1 MSKYLVTTA
10 LEETWPEEGS
20 DVLFLGEWCRLY
32 DRKEKWSKYDF
43 QVAPYHWDDRNKLF
57 RDYNYLEKL
66 YEVLL
71 VELSKQLNELHHVNY
86 SLRYWR
92 LLIGFWLGWF
102 LQTLYDRWYM
112 LEFACS
118 QYSQLSCRV
127 IDRCPSVS
135 IPNDTSEFCTQACF
149 DDWNE
154 AIYTELLK
162 MYFSN
167 CVSLSK
173 LKPNENSSTPENKE
187 KSLSR
192 KTFKK
197 TIRKGLKWFNQT
209 MGRKDDYF
217 FINSYLPRTQDLKL
231 QWKLGQIPKIWEKE
245 STTEFSVDLNLRNF
259 TLSKTSR
266 PEREFCNVVR
276 ELIPIQIPKVFLEGF
291 QVLQTQT
298 QRVCWP
304 KKPKTIFTSNS
315 IFYDDFFKFWAAKK
329 IETGTKLIIG
339 QHGGNFGM
347 SKFSFHERYQIEIA
361 DKWLSWGWESK
372 GNPKIVPVGNIKSAG
387 SRIPFSSK
395 REGLLVGMELPR
407 YSYHLYS
414 ASISATQWI
423 SYFQDQVKF
432 LSELPIHI
440 RKFFLV
446 RPHKGMNFGN
456 CFKKRIREH
465 FKDVTF
471 DTESKMET
479 SAKKSRMLVS
489 TYNATTYLESLFWN
503 IPTICFWNPLHWE
516 LNDCAK
522 PYFSLLKDA
531 GIYHETPEAAARQV
545 SEIWDDVASW
555 WESEVVKS
563 ARNEFCDQY
572 SKQIKNMDET
582 ANYFLS

>member
-1 MSKYLVTTA
+1 MSKHLVTTA

-32 DRKEKWSKYDF
+32 DRKEKWSKYDC

-57 RDYNYLEKL
+57 RDYNYLAKL

-71 VELSKQLNELHHVNY
+71 VELSKQLNELHDANY

-102 LQTLYDRWYM
+102 LQALYDRWYM

-118 QYSQLSCRV
+118 QNPQLSCLV
-127 IDRCPSVS
+127 IDRCWAAS
-135 IPNDTSEFCTQACF
+135 IPNDTSEFCTQTIF

-154 AIYTELLK
+154 AIYTELIK
-162 MYFSN
+162 KYFSN
-167 CVSLSK
+167 GVSLSK
-173 LKPNENSSTPENKE
+173 IKPGKKNNTTENKE
-187 KSLSR
+187 KSLPS

-197 TIRKGLKWFNQT
+197 TVLRGLKWFNQM
-209 MGRKDDYF
+209 MGRKDEYF
-217 FINSYLPRTQDLKL
+217 FINSYLPRTQDFKL
-231 QWKLGQIPKIWEKE
+231 QWKLGQIPKIWQKE
-245 STTEFSVDLNLRNF
+245 SITEFSADLNLRNF
-259 TLSKTSR
+259 TLSKTSL
-266 PEREFCNVVR
+266 PEREFCNVAR

-291 QVLQTQT
+291 QVLQNQIK
-298 QRVCWP
+298 RACWP
-304 KKPKTIFTSNS
+304 KAPNVIFTSNS
-315 IFYDDFFKFWAAKK
+315 YSCDDFFKFWAAEK
-329 IETGTKLIIG
+329 IDSGSRLFIG
-339 QHGGNFGM
+339 QHGGNYGM
-347 SKFSFHERYQIEIA
+347 SKFAFYECYEIEIA
-361 DKWLSWGWESK
+361 DKWFSWGWERK
-372 GNPKIVPVGNIKSAG
+372 GNPKIIPVGNIKTG
-387 SRIPFSSK
+387 ESRNPFSSK

-414 ASISATQWI
+414 IPVSATQWI

-432 LSELPIHI
+432 LSELPTNI
-440 RKFFLV
+440 RELFLI
-446 RPHKGMNFGN
+446 RPHKGSDYGN
-456 CFKKRIREH
+456 CFKQRLREH
-465 FKDVTF
+465 FKDVVF
-471 DTESKMET
+471 DNESKMET

-489 TYNATTYLESLFWN
+489 SYNATTYLESLLSN

-516 LNDCAK
+516 LNDCTK

-572 SKQIKNMDET
+572 SKQIKNIDKI
-582 ANYFLS
+582 ANHLLS